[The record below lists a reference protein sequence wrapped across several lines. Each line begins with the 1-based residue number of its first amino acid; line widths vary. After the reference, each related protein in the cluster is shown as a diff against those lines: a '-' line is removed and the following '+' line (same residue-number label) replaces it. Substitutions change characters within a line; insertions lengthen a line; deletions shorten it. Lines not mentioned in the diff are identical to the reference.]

1 MDLRN
6 ACMTA
11 LRIKGFAKP
20 ELLAEVL
27 DATPEDCG
35 ALIADLVAHDLAS
48 ETRLGAKLTDAGKA
62 EETAML
68 DAERAAIAPD
78 AMQAAFDGFNAL
90 NGPFKALITEWQTR
104 DVDGEPQPNDHSDAA
119 YDAAI
124 LDRLKT
130 LDAQTMTLC
139 DQLATLS
146 PRMGQYGPRFARALA
161 RITGGEARYVAAPLI
176 DSYHTIWF
184 ELHEDLITLSGRTR
198 ADEAAAGRAV

>member
-27 DATPEDCG
+27 GASPEDVTTI
-35 ALIADLVAHDLAS
+35 IADLVATDLAS

-62 EETAML
+62 DEAAQL
-68 DAERAAIAPD
+68 AAERAAIAPD

-90 NGPFKALITEWQTR
+90 NGPFKALITDWQTR
-104 DVDGEPQPNDHSDAA
+104 EVDGEAQPNDHSDAA
-119 YDAAI
+119 YDSAVM
-124 LDRLKT
+124 DRLKA
-130 LDAQTMTLC
+130 LDADTRALCGTL
-139 DQLATLS
+139 AALS
-146 PRMGQYGPRFARALA
+146 PRMAQYGPRFARALDK
-161 RITGGEARYVAAPLI
+161 IKGGEPRYVAAPLI
-176 DSYHTIWF
+176 DSYHTVWF